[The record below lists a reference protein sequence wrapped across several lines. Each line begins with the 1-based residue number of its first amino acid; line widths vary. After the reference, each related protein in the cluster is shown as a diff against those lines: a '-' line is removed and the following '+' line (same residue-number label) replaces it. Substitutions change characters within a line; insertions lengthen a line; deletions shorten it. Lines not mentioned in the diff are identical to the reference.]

1 MDYQLTNFIVILH
14 RATRVTRYRGA
25 RLKIERREGER
36 NGEKEGAIRPSVL
49 SARRANSFWELNSNE
64 TLRHRRN
71 HRGAKLFSLFFG
83 RERRRGGAWG
93 EGKGDRVV
101 RKLGVW
107 TGKEDKLWI
116 EVRNNWLAR
125 REGEKRGRG
134 WQRLRRSLQETT
146 ENEEKAC
153 RRSVD
158 VAFQERSVIPIS
170 TYVRRNKR
178 SDFT

>member
-83 RERRRGGAWG
+83 RERRRGEAWG

-134 WQRLRRSLQETT
+134 WQRF
-146 ENEEKAC
+146 
-153 RRSVD
+153 SVAAQLATD
-158 VAFQERSVIPIS
+158 DGKRGKSV
-170 TYVRRNKR
+170 
-178 SDFT
+178 